1 MIYDVEQL
9 VRCAECGILGEFI
22 EKNNTDVNLVV
33 NQIVSYYEDAL
44 EDACCRLIEEKE
56 TDE

>member
-9 VRCAECGILGEFI
+9 VRCAECGILEEFI

-33 NQIVSYYEDAL
+33 NQIVNHYEEAL
-44 EDACCRLIEEKE
+44 EDVCCKLIEEKE
-56 TDE
+56 TNE

>member
-33 NQIVSYYEDAL
+33 NQIVSYYEETL
-44 EDACCRLIEEKE
+44 ENVCYGLIEEKE